1 MSGGLDA
8 KAKMAPPLHSA
19 PRKVLQEQQM
29 SPEAINSYLSSLKNL
44 DRYNRPFQITWA
56 LLEEKGIDPPIATIP
71 QVVSALLQLKE
82 ISISQARN
90 AYSALIHFP
99 QFQRLKFSP
108 LLSQL
113 KKEWNT
119 NVQKYASFWDA
130 NPILQAMAD
139 YHMTDL
145 TDLASVRDRLI
156 ISFRLLMLHRGVDL
170 QRTLRS
176 ISFAQGSPF
185 ILVKRKGW
193 KNYKW
198 EQVISLPQHESIS
211 PFHLLKKYVALTASH
226 GHPGGPLL
234 LSLKPP
240 MYL

>member
-1 MSGGLDA
+1 
-8 KAKMAPPLHSA
+8 
-19 PRKVLQEQQM
+19 M

-90 AYSALIHFP
+90 AYSALIYFP
-99 QFQRLKFSP
+99 QFQSLKFSP

-139 YHMTDL
+139 SHMTDL

-156 ISFRLLMLHRGVDL
+156 ISFRLLMLHRG
-170 QRTLRS
+170 
-176 ISFAQGSPF
+176 G
-185 ILVKRKGW
+185 
-193 KNYKW
+193 
-198 EQVISLPQHESIS
+198 
-211 PFHLLKKYVALTASH
+211 
-226 GHPGGPLL
+226 
-234 LSLKPP
+234 
-240 MYL
+240 